1 MWSLTVVSFVS
12 HSLWGVFWTSASIRS
27 GSRTLLR
34 WSFQRCWWR
43 SSVIRSQRWSRASLT
58 HSSFIRSKPPQHV
71 SAPGREAPEQAGEEP
86 GDPDTTH
93 RFLTHKNT
101 GSLKSE
107 RGFGQRQMVSWFQD
121 CFWPFTGHVQ
131 RDRDQEVS
139 KKMTVWTMCIFLK
152 CSFFLKAVTACS
164 SLPQR
169 HLCFF
174 YGYKAMHFF
183 GQAIG
188 QIHNTYTNI
197 LANMCT
203 PACISTQNSHTQF
216 SKHIHYSW
224 LLWLFCNTVCVFLFY
239 HSLWTGQSRFINWQ
253 DDEAFTYNTVGQTFK
268 IFAKETRQFQHASRA
283 MTSEQWLIGI
293 FNSKQRTHTKIAA
306 TA

>member
-58 HSSFIRSKPPQHV
+58 HSSFIRSKPLQHV

-139 KKMTVWTMCIFLK
+139 KKNDSLDDVYFLEVFFFSQSRDSVLLVAPK
-152 CSFFLKAVTACS
+152 TLMFFLW
-164 SLPQR
+164 
-169 HLCFF
+169 
-174 YGYKAMHFF
+174 
-183 GQAIG
+183 I
-188 QIHNTYTNI
+188 
-197 LANMCT
+197 
-203 PACISTQNSHTQF
+203 
-216 SKHIHYSW
+216 
-224 LLWLFCNTVCVFLFY
+224 
-239 HSLWTGQSRFINWQ
+239 
-253 DDEAFTYNTVGQTFK
+253 
-268 IFAKETRQFQHASRA
+268 
-283 MTSEQWLIGI
+283 
-293 FNSKQRTHTKIAA
+293 
-306 TA
+306 